1 MGISNVL
8 VLKTAFSAPCVFA
21 VKQNNDWSSWVD
33 GLVSSYAN
41 LMAFWILQLLSTEPH
56 NEAPHVAPK
65 RGAGG

>member
-41 LMAFWILQLLSTEPH
+41 LMAF
-56 NEAPHVAPK
+56 
-65 RGAGG
+65 